1 MSTIRPRML
10 VKELCE
16 SYLISEKDL
25 EGLLKASEIYLKFR
39 SSSKRS
45 TWTMCVNAYFECT
58 IRREEKIPIEQTT
71 EEMVE
76 ITEEKVKIK
85 VSTYH
90 DVKEVKWDRAEKQSE
105 VRRKFL
111 VMGTKMKEE
120 NYRDKE
126 YGLRYWMIFEIQ
138 PYGEYTCSI
147 PSVNNWS
154 EPFQSYEAPAVDDFK
169 YQHIKEEKKAYGNLI
184 IRRERQCMFQVN
196 YHIRD
201 SEDSTPVAMN
211 GNGPNGHLSYLDLLT
226 VMKRLR
232 QGIEQLGVL
241 EYKIFISELR
251 KVYQECGCQLKRL
264 DSFVI

>member
-1 MSTIRPRML
+1 MSTIYSEMP
-10 VKELCE
+10 VKDLCE
-16 SYLISEKDL
+16 LYLISEKDL
-25 EGLLKASEIYLKFR
+25 EGLLKASDIYLKFR

-45 TWTMCVNAYFECT
+45 TWTMCVNAYFEWT
-58 IRREEKIPIEQTT
+58 IRREEEIPVEQA
-71 EEMVE
+71 
-76 ITEEKVKIK
+76 TEEKGKFTKETVKIK

-105 VRRKFL
+105 VQRKFL

-120 NYRDKE
+120 MYRDRP

-138 PYGEYTCSI
+138 PYGKYKCSV

-154 EPFQSYEAPAVDDFK
+154 EPFKSYEAAAVVDFK
-169 YQHIKEEKKAYGNLI
+169 YQHIKEEKKPYGNLI

-201 SEDSTPVAMN
+201 SEDSTLVPMN
-211 GNGPNGHLSYLDLLT
+211 GNVPNGHLSYVDLQS
-226 VMKRLR
+226 VMERLR
-232 QGIEQLGVL
+232 RGIEQLGVL
-241 EYKIFISELR
+241 EYKTFIGELR
-251 KVYQECGCQLKRL
+251 KVYQACECQLKRL